1 MAKGSVLSQPNG
13 MELIPSE
20 LFLIRDGPLFL
31 GGREGGHRRIGMVRR
46 SIKVLQMGFI
56 YNFLTVL

>member
-20 LFLIRDGPLFL
+20 LFLIRDGPLFGWEG
-31 GGREGGHRRIGMVRR
+31 GGRASVYWDGTQEH
-46 SIKVLQMGFI
+46 
-56 YNFLTVL
+56 

>member
-31 GGREGGHRRIGMVRR
+31 GGREGIG
-46 SIKVLQMGFI
+46 VLGWCAGALKFCRWAS
-56 YNFLTVL
+56 FTTF